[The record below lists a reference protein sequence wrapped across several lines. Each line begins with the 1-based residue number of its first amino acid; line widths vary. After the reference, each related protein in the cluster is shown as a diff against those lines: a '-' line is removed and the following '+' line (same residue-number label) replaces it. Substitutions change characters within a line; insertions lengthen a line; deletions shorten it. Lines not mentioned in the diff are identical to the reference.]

1 MASTRLENSANAMAS
16 TGSTPC
22 DPFEIDEDTPILH
35 VLGEPASPLNG
46 DPHEFVRTCHCCGGY
61 VLPFA
66 LCYVCAN
73 VHFHS
78 SQNASSKPTPE
89 SASSPVAARPFVTP
103 VVARPK
109 KRDCWGDTIETE
121 ESQSSMETLVVDL
134 TKTEA
139 LGAEG
144 KTAAPIVPRN
154 LSKLD
159 LSEIDFPDTFVV
171 NTSGVRM
178 RRRKRIR
185 ARMC

>member
-1 MASTRLENSANAMAS
+1 MASTPSETSAIAMAS

-35 VLGEPASPLNG
+35 VLGEPASSLNG

-61 VLPFA
+61 VLP
-66 LCYVCAN
+66 CAE
-73 VHFHS
+73 HFHS
-78 SQNASSKPTPE
+78 SQDASSKPTPE

-121 ESQSSMETLVVDL
+121 ESQSSMETLMVDL

-178 RRRKRIR
+178 RRRKRIP